1 MLKSKAFK
9 DLHKTLKLGAQIDQ
23 ISIIIKMLEKRK
35 KKLLKRMGVMDKDGN
50 INNWLYHYDSSCYIL
65 LNNNK
70 LKRRHIWDGIT

>member
-50 INNWLYHYDSSCYIL
+50 INN
-65 LNNNK
+65 
-70 LKRRHIWDGIT
+70 